1 MSTLTVTNVK
11 ATNIQDSAGA
21 NSSTPANLK
30 SGGAKAWIDFTG
42 TGTVATNSSF
52 NVSGLTDLGT
62 GQYLVTFTTA
72 FATNEYVVS
81 VCASD
86 QVRDITT
93 AQSSSSWVNQ
103 TEGYSP
109 STTSVFINLSNGA
122 AYSDRS
128 YASVI
133 CCGDQ

>member
-1 MSTLTVTNVK
+1 MSTINATTVQ
-11 ATNIQDSAGA
+11 ATNIQDTAGA
-21 NSSTPANLK
+21 NSSTTAQLT
-30 SGGAKAWIDFTG
+30 SGRIKAWIDFTG
-42 TGTVATNSSF
+42 TGTVADNDSF

-62 GQYLVTFTTA
+62 GQYLVTFITA
-72 FATNEYVVS
+72 FATNQYAVS

-86 QVRDITT
+86 QSRDITT
-93 AQSSSSWVNQ
+93 TQAGTSWSNQ

-109 STTSVFINLSNGA
+109 KTTSVFINLSNGS